1 MSDMQIKRKFKEIGI
16 VVTYAIMV
24 VLLLLLP
31 LLAVRQSS
39 ENAAQ
44 LETILVRMDENNKIA
59 LERAIFVN
67 ISTISCMLLV
77 DPDERDT
84 SSMAQCIR
92 QGIEDLELHELDP
105 ITD

>member
-1 MSDMQIKRKFKEIGI
+1 MSDMTKPKFKEIGI

-77 DPDERDT
+77 DPNERDT
-84 SSMAQCIR
+84 SNMEQCVR